1 MYIGR
6 YLRSGSLIPDN
17 FHEVLLKQAQ
27 NEGEIEKIEEVL
39 AQNPSWR
46 KHLEDVDKELTKDE
60 QSDNEDELLTLS
72 HQMFLAGIDSKY
84 IDYNLIDNN
93 E

>member
-27 NEGEIEKIEEVL
+27 NEGEIEKIEEEFIIIIMKFF
-39 AQNPSWR
+39 P
-46 KHLEDVDKELTKDE
+46 
-60 QSDNEDELLTLS
+60 
-72 HQMFLAGIDSKY
+72 
-84 IDYNLIDNN
+84 
-93 E
+93 